1 MGVWLGREFPLPFK
15 RDIRRNAFSLSLD
28 DFFFCTVQHKG
39 HKISNRIIRI
49 IYEAVCVVLKD
60 VRNWV
65 LESVVE
71 MLNEPY

>member
-1 MGVWLGREFPLPFK
+1 MGVRLGRKFPLLFL

-28 DFFFCTVQHKG
+28 DFFFGTVRHKG

-49 IYEAVCVVLKD
+49 MYEAVCVVLKD